1 MQDSSSPKV
10 LRVKNTFFDYEDD
23 ADVVP
28 PIVNTRRRT
37 CPDLKDRQQAEDPA
51 QDDEEPETPRCRPA
65 SEKPVLLGSPGQA
78 ARDAAP
84 VLPEEAA
91 GSKRVFTK
99 NTFIHTEEE
108 ELKTPCNRRY
118 HTCPEPDD
126 GNDHVSDDEDAASSS
141 DEKPEVSRAAQSSRR
156 VSFNALPRVEDPL
169 DSESEGPTPRPGN
182 RSMYKTEDLQECL
195 FAGKFGDYVQDGAI
209 PTSSG
214 YDVGARRNT
223 EDYPSPKAS
232 AASTFP
238 GASPHFPV
246 RIHSTSCSPGVPLSL
261 ADATSVPHSA
271 GYTSM
276 AGMPVQI
283 PPPPMAVPP
292 PHPAYAAYAG
302 MHHGW
307 PAMPPAPCPWP
318 MAPAPG
324 PSSLMGAPWPYYPYP
339 PVEHHYPPGSPVA
352 HAPPPMFSHHHPV
365 PPPHFYMQQQ
375 QQQQHHHQPMMVPP
389 MASVGRVRP
398 DASAFGT
405 APASSPMAAAAATA
419 SQPAGAEDEAGGAAG
434 SRARGGARRLRLWA
448 HIYLH
453 MQVAG
458 FDLVPRLIGRGGCNM
473 RRIADQ
479 TSAKI
484 RIRGRGSGHFEIEG
498 EREAPTPLMV
508 AVTTDKGDQDAFRL
522 AIAMTLQEL
531 RNVEVRFHAH
541 CQKQNIVH
549 EGPCY
554 SIGLLP
560 ENGKEILADIIEG
573 VPMSTLP
580 SRNR

>member
-223 EDYPSPKAS
+223 EELIGPLPHRCCLTSRIIPALRPVLLPRFPVPVLIFRC
-232 AASTFP
+232 ASTRRRVLQVCLCP
-238 GASPHFPV
+238 WP
-246 RIHSTSCSPGVPLSL
+246 TQPLCL
-261 ADATSVPHSA
+261 TQQATPR
-271 GYTSM
+271 
-276 AGMPVQI
+276 
-283 PPPPMAVPP
+283 
-292 PHPAYAAYAG
+292 
-302 MHHGW
+302 W
-307 PAMPPAPCPWP
+307 PACLFRFRRLLWRCRLRTRRTLRTQECTTVGLPCRPRPARGPWLLPPAP
-318 MAPAPG
+318 
-324 PSSLMGAPWPYYPYP
+324 
-339 PVEHHYPPGSPVA
+339 
-352 HAPPPMFSHHHPV
+352 
-365 PPPHFYMQQQ
+365 
-375 QQQQHHHQPMMVPP
+375 
-389 MASVGRVRP
+389 
-398 DASAFGT
+398 
-405 APASSPMAAAAATA
+405 
-419 SQPAGAEDEAGGAAG
+419 
-434 SRARGGARRLRLWA
+434 RA
-448 HIYLH
+448 
-453 MQVAG
+453 
-458 FDLVPRLIGRGGCNM
+458 
-473 RRIADQ
+473 
-479 TSAKI
+479 
-484 RIRGRGSGHFEIEG
+484 
-498 EREAPTPLMV
+498 
-508 AVTTDKGDQDAFRL
+508 
-522 AIAMTLQEL
+522 
-531 RNVEVRFHAH
+531 
-541 CQKQNIVH
+541 
-549 EGPCY
+549 
-554 SIGLLP
+554 
-560 ENGKEILADIIEG
+560 
-573 VPMSTLP
+573 
-580 SRNR
+580 